1 MEDLDA
7 GPATAIGHGPKTNNF
22 FTTEAKDVPRIS
34 ALSGLGFP
42 SNPAP
47 RVHTAT
53 GTNRIKSSFY
63 SGF

>member
-1 MEDLDA
+1 MGEDLDA
-7 GPATAIGHGPKTNNF
+7 GPATATGNGPKTNNF
-22 FTTEAKDVPRIS
+22 FTTEAKDIS

>member
-1 MEDLDA
+1 MEDLDGGA
-7 GPATAIGHGPKTNNF
+7 GTTTTNGPKTNNF

-42 SNPAP
+42 SNAAP
-47 RVHTAT
+47 RVQTAT
-53 GTNRIKSSFY
+53 GSNRIKSSFY

>member
-1 MEDLDA
+1 MGEDLDA
-7 GPATAIGHGPKTNNF
+7 GPATAGPKTNNF

-34 ALSGLGFP
+34 ALSGLG
-42 SNPAP
+42 NPAP